1 MTEKKRLKSLI
12 GLLSANTTRRG
23 RGGVGGGLGKKEK
36 GKKKQKKLQN
46 KSKHKNNKCFSCSLI
61 LHHAQTVCMVSKYT
75 EEEKFKDSSV

>member
-1 MTEKKRLKSLI
+1 MPIKSTTTTDRMKKE
-12 GLLSANTTRRG
+12 
-23 RGGVGGGLGKKEK
+23 GKKEK
-36 GKKKQKKLQN
+36 NPKNLQS

>member
-1 MTEKKRLKSLI
+1 MPIKSTATTDRRKGEKKKR
-12 GLLSANTTRRG
+12 
-23 RGGVGGGLGKKEK
+23 KKI
-36 GKKKQKKLQN
+36 QKNLQD